1 MLAAVFEGNAKELA
15 ELIRQDPGFG
25 VNRVVDENGWTFLH
39 SACLDSHR
47 SVVIPLLLA
56 HPDINVNVKDIA
68 GWTPF
73 YHTCWSGS
81 TPCVRE
87 LLKDLRV
94 KVNQRMT

>member
-15 ELIRQDPGFG
+15 ELIRQDPGFD
-25 VNRVVDENGWTFLH
+25 VNRVVDEN
-39 SACLDSHR
+39 
-47 SVVIPLLLA
+47 
-56 HPDINVNVKDIA
+56 

>member
-1 MLAAVFEGNAKELA
+1 MVEKGDAKELA
-15 ELIRQDPGFG
+15 VLMRQDSGFN
-25 VNRVVDENGWTFLH
+25 VNEEDENYGWTFLH
-39 SACLDSHR
+39 HACKADHR
-47 SVVIPLLLA
+47 SLVIPLLLA